1 MKLYQTAKRGTS
13 GVAPDGVL
21 ILSDPA
27 IYAQYDTFT
36 RKTTFITKDPFINFF
51 QHLFTIFTAEVSPS
65 MLLPDISAAI
75 RYDFS
80 NYFSDL
86 DQQLIEIP

>member
-1 MKLYQTAKRGTS
+1 
-13 GVAPDGVL
+13 
-21 ILSDPA
+21 
-27 IYAQYDTFT
+27 
-36 RKTTFITKDPFINFF
+36 
-51 QHLFTIFTAEVSPS
+51 

-86 DQQLIEIP
+86 DKQLIEIP